1 MMNASHSMLRVRKHA
16 LVAVICAVMVLSLLV
31 SSAYIVHEA
40 ACHHRC
46 IGENC
51 PVCQFVAQIEQLCK
65 GFGLVLLALLLAG
78 FATIARPA
86 AFGRGTVANVTTL
99 CTLVGRK
106 IRLND

>member
-1 MMNASHSMLRVRKHA
+1 MGLDRCGLRGRKHII
-16 LVAVICAVMVLSLLV
+16 VAVICAALALSLLV

-40 ACHHRC
+40 VCHHQC
-46 IGENC
+46 LGENC
-51 PVCQFVAQIEQLCK
+51 PVCQFIARVEQLCK

-78 FATIARPA
+78 LAMLARPA
-86 AFGRGTVANVTTL
+86 AFGWGVMANGTAP